1 MRYKVL
7 KEKACNTLLTE
18 FFTHSKAQDVCHLQK
33 QEEPIKKKR
42 VKDEELKTL
51 VPRLKQLA
59 KMVLSSFAS

>member
-33 QEEPIKKKR
+33 QEEPIEKR

>member
-18 FFTHSKAQDVCHLQK
+18 FFTHSEAQDVCHLQK
-33 QEEPIKKKR
+33 QKEPIEKR

>member
-33 QEEPIKKKR
+33 QREPIEKR